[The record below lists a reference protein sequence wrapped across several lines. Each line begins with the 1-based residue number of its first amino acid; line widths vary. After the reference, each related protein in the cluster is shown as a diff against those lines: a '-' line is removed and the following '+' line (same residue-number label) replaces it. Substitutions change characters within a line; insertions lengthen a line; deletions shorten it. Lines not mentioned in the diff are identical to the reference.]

1 MDRCLFNWKFQ
12 PLSNCSHQ
20 IEADRF
26 QRRVSECVC
35 VCLCVFVCVCVSVCV
50 CVCARA
56 RARVCTH
63 THTHTHMTGSNGMEE
78 PLSLEGMESI
88 GILDHLLISPDSP
101 AKPGPESPRNPG
113 IQRTASSL
121 SKVRTQ

>member
-1 MDRCLFNWKFQ
+1 M
-12 PLSNCSHQ
+12 
-20 IEADRF
+20 
-26 QRRVSECVC
+26 
-35 VCLCVFVCVCVSVCV
+35 
-50 CVCARA
+50 ARTHA
-56 RARVCTH
+56 HTCTH
-63 THTHTHMTGSNGMEE
+63 MHKHAHTCTHMQTISHTHMTGSNGMEE